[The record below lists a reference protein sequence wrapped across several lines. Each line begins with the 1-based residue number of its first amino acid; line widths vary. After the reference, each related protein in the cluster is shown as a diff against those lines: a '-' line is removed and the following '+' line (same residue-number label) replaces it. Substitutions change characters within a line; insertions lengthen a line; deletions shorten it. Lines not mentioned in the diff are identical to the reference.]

1 MLSLQ
6 TKKILAFLLLLC
18 SFAQAETRFVNISS
32 SIARPLGMGGAFGA
46 VQDGV
51 AAIFYNPASFT
62 TFKSDNEDYEKQAFT
77 FIANPIA
84 PIIVTKD
91 YKKFGSD
98 TDFKVGD
105 GIRTLTYF
113 VKSLIFSTRRIKGGF
128 IFNEESFYAK
138 EKFGND
144 SFLNSEHFDF
154 ATSTT
159 AFVNFSIAQ
168 KVKLGVSASQYSI
181 RNEKG
186 AEKVDGLSF
195 SYGVFLKP
203 NKRYNFGIT
212 FHSLSDSVKVLEER
226 VKRLADNSLNISY
239 AYIFIKN
246 LNLAAEL
253 KNLTAETGA
262 AARELHLGIEY
273 DLFENLTL
281 RTGFYKELN
290 SSTSFQTWTFGL
302 GILDQ
307 NLWKS
312 HWESYQERNYLINY
326 ALVFEKNKSV
336 KNFWH
341 VLGIYYRI

>member
-1 MLSLQ
+1 MLNLQ
-6 TKKILAFLLLLC
+6 TRKILIFLLLLC
-18 SFAQAETRFVNISS
+18 SLAQAEARFVSVSS

-46 VQDGV
+46 VQDEI

-62 TFKSDNEDYEKQAFT
+62 TFKTDNEDYEKQSFT
-77 FIANPIA
+77 FIANPVA

-91 YKKFGSD
+91 YKSFGSN
-98 TDFKVGD
+98 TDFQLGD

-113 VKSLIFSTRRIKGGF
+113 LKSVIFSTSKIKGGF

-138 EKFGND
+138 EKFSQD
-144 SFLNSEHFDF
+144 SFLDSEHFDF
-154 ATSTT
+154 ATSST
-159 AFVNFSIAQ
+159 AFINFSIAQ
-168 KVKLGVSASQYSI
+168 KVKLGISASQYSI

-212 FHSLSDSVKVLEER
+212 FHFLSDSIKFLEER

-239 AYIFIKN
+239 AYVFIEN

-253 KNLTAETGA
+253 KNLTAETGS

-273 DLFENLTL
+273 DLFENLTV
-281 RTGFYKELN
+281 RAGFYKELN
-290 SSTSFQTWTFGL
+290 SPDTFQTWTFGL

-312 HWESYQERNYLINY
+312 YWENYQERNYLINY

-341 VLGIYYRI
+341 VLGVYYRI